1 MLDSA
6 NMCHDLKLDGKSL
19 TDLTSVKCE
28 QMNITHLLSAVD
40 SEMTVGSEKGDPT
53 ERQLSVKLEEKELW
67 GKFKEFTN
75 EMIVTK
81 NGR

>member
-6 NMCHDLKLDGKSL
+6 PPCDLGERGGGGGHSPDHTMKQVDI
-19 TDLTSVKCE
+19 
-28 QMNITHLLSAVD
+28 NHLLNAVD

-53 ERQLSVKLEEKELW
+53 EGRLAVKLEDKELW
-67 GKFKEFTN
+67 EKFKEFTN